1 MTSARTLPANL
12 APRFAAARRVTCRT
26 EHSSFEAVLAERFA
40 LRLRGLAG
48 LDPDALVPLL
58 FPRCRS
64 LHTFGMR
71 GPIDVVWLTGDW
83 EVASVEPEVPP
94 SRILRAP
101 RRTAGAGA
109 LELTAGDAAGLGL
122 ATGARLA
129 RREGRS
135 SPPPPR

>member
-12 APRFAAARRVTCRT
+12 SPRFAAARRVTCRT
-26 EHSSFEAVLAERFA
+26 EHSSFEAVVAERFA

-71 GPIDVVWLTGDW
+71 GPIDVVWLTGEWD
-83 EVASVEPEVPP
+83 VASVEPGVPP
-94 SRILRAP
+94 SRILRVP
-101 RRTAGAGA
+101 RRTPGVGA
-109 LELTAGDAAGLGL
+109 LELIAGEAARLGL
-122 ATGARLA
+122 AAGIAVDPGQT
-129 RREGRS
+129 
-135 SPPPPR
+135 